1 MTLTLTILVILAAV
15 LMWRYSVVSKALS
28 ESKKESTDLGV
39 RFEALRTAKEEND
52 ATNAHA
58 IADLREQLA
67 TATADRD
74 SLSKFVDIR
83 DTVVEADRNACAVTG
98 CSVTRVVVASHAKP
112 WADSTDDERLDP
124 NNGLPLVAT
133 LDKLFDAGLIGFDP
147 VTGDMRVSSTVGAH
161 DRMLLGVPAPL
172 RRKPNAKQ
180 SAFLRY
186 HLDYVFQRETEG
198 NEPPARRCFES
209 R

>member
-1 MTLTLTILVILAAV
+1 MRQRRSDTVDQTLRRIPPSPNILRSFSTC
-15 LMWRYSVVSKALS
+15 RY
-28 ESKKESTDLGV
+28 ESHPLHVDGSQLFKDNLL
-39 RFEALRTAKEEND
+39 RLRTSFLR
-52 ATNAHA
+52 TNNP
-58 IADLREQLA
+58 
-67 TATADRD
+67 
-74 SLSKFVDIR
+74 VWG
-83 DTVVEADRNACAVTG
+83 NACAVTG

-147 VTGDMRVSSTVGAH
+147 VTGVMRVSSTVGAH
-161 DRMLLGVPAPL
+161 DRMLLGIPAPL
-172 RRKPNAKQ
+172 RREPNAKQ

-186 HLDYVFQRETEG
+186 HLDYVFQRETES

-209 R
+209 RWSSWPRGAVDT